1 MIFLKVLFKRKNK
14 HTLCCNPFLG
24 PHTKKK
30 KMKKNQKY
38 IRKKNK
44 KNNNNEKR
52 SALKITRIWLR
63 RFKNTKIEI
72 WQYFVDWWEFCW

>member
-1 MIFLKVLFKRKNK
+1 
-14 HTLCCNPFLG
+14 
-24 PHTKKK
+24 
-30 KMKKNQKY
+30 MKKNQKY

-72 WQYFVDWWEFCW
+72 